1 MHYLV
6 AEMGIRSSDQTLD
19 APNGSPTTSTMA
31 QKMPSE
37 GRIGV
42 VVMPCLHRLK
52 KRGHVLSMN
61 MIIISVTVPSAHI
74 PAVLHAC
81 NIRVSHQFSVPL
93 GLCHNAFAL
102 LNVWSMFQHWYTIQE
117 L

>member
-1 MHYLV
+1 MQYLV
-6 AEMGIRSSDQTLD
+6 AGAGIQSSDQTLD
-19 APNGSPTTSTMA
+19 EANGSPTKSTMA

-52 KRGHVLSMN
+52 TRTCIKHEHA
-61 MIIISVTVPSAHI
+61 IISVTVPSAHI

-81 NIRVSHQFSVPL
+81 NIWVSHQLRFFL
-93 GLCHNAFAL
+93 IIYCG
-102 LNVWSMFQHWYTIQE
+102 NVTCNSYCSCTFKIH
-117 L
+117 